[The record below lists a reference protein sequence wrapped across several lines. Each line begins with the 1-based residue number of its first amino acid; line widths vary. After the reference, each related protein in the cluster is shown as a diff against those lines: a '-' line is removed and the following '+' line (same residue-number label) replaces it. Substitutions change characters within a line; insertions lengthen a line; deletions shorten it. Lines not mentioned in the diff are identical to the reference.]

1 MTAERFAEEACAHL
15 HAQVSGF
22 FSNTRRGPGF
32 CAVCTGPGPAGMCGR
47 CATHRAQYGERLAD
61 LVVPL
66 AYVRG
71 WMTPKHQSEHHVWQY
86 KHRAHPSARCM
97 QDLQLMILAAT
108 ALHGRCMA
116 RAVGRGWDAVT
127 FVPSATRPGPEHPVS
142 HLARQVTDHSPHTE
156 RILLAPGPNIEA
168 ERHNLVPDRFAVP
181 PEYRRAVTGRH
192 VLVVDDTWVSGG
204 NAQAAALALR
214 EVAARTVTVLCVGR
228 WLSWNRTEHQ
238 PFMRL
243 PVEPYDARLC
253 PVTATPCQR

>member
-1 MTAERFAEEACAHL
+1 MTPERFAQEACARL

-32 CAVCTGPGPAGMCGR
+32 CAVCTSPGSAGICGR
-47 CATHRAQYGERLAD
+47 CATHRAQYGDRVAD

-86 KHRAHPSARCM
+86 KHRTHQSARCM
-97 QDLQLMILAAT
+97 RDLRMMILAAIL
-108 ALHGRCMA
+108 LHGPCIA

-127 FVPSATRPGPEHPVS
+127 FVPSATRPGLEHPVS
-142 HLARQVTDHSPHTE
+142 DLAGQVCDQSPHAQQ
-156 RILLAPGPNIEA
+156 IVLSPGPNIEA
-168 ERHNLVPDRFAVP
+168 ERHNLVPDRFVVPSQHRAAV
-181 PEYRRAVTGRH
+181 AGRH

-204 NAQAAALALR
+204 NAQSAALALR
-214 EVAARTVTVLCVGR
+214 ESGARAVTVLCIGR
-228 WLSWNRTEHQ
+228 WLSWNRSEHQ

-243 PVEPYDARLC
+243 PAEPYNARLC
-253 PVTATPCQR
+253 PVTATPCQG